1 MSIRSISINQND
13 LMVKPKKE
21 RKSKKKNTNSSLSEP
36 VTINSTNIRKL
47 LLEKL
52 KQHKKTQKNILL
64 NKDQFDSK
72 IPSYS
77 NLKNGSKPT
86 YRELHKMNSSP
97 SSPSLTPSVMPS
109 VTPSVTPS
117 VMPSVTPSVPIMNT
131 YSTTFP
137 VTPIT
142 SMESVSTINA
152 RSTPH
157 IILCDEDK
165 LDEFDLPSKKQYIQ
179 AREIK
184 KTFHLGKNKKNNS
197 INVLIKCNKTRK
209 NVEHTKSEL
218 KKTKLNTI
226 KNYLK
231 TNNLV
236 KFGTTA
242 PSGLLKEIYE
252 SSKLC
257 GEVYNNNSNT
267 LLHNYNINNNS

>member
-1 MSIRSISINQND
+1 MSIRSISINQKD
-13 LMVKPKKE
+13 LIVKHKKD
-21 RKSKKKNTNSSLSEP
+21 RKSKKITYNSSLNEP

-52 KQHKKTQKNILL
+52 KQHKKTKKNILL
-64 NKDQFDSK
+64 NRDQFDSN

-86 YRELHKMNSSP
+86 YRELHKMNS
-97 SSPSLTPSVMPS
+97 TPSVMPS
-109 VTPSVTPS
+109 V
-117 VMPSVTPSVPIMNT
+117 MPSVPTINA

-137 VTPIT
+137 VVQPVA
-142 SMESVSTINA
+142 SMESVSTIKPH
-152 RSTPH
+152 STQQ
-157 IILCDEDK
+157 IGLCDEEK
-165 LDEFDLPSKKQYIQ
+165 KNAFDLQSKKPYIQ

-184 KTFHLGKNKKNNS
+184 KTFHLGKNKKNNT

-209 NVEHTKSEL
+209 NIEHTKSEL

-231 TNNLV
+231 TNNLI

-267 LLHNYNINNNS
+267 LLYNYNINNNS

>member
-97 SSPSLTPSVMPS
+97 SLTPSVM
-109 VTPSVTPS
+109 PS

-142 SMESVSTINA
+142 SMESVSTIKA

-165 LDEFDLPSKKQYIQ
+165 LDEFDLPSKKPYIQ

>member
-1 MSIRSISINQND
+1 
-13 LMVKPKKE
+13 
-21 RKSKKKNTNSSLSEP
+21 
-36 VTINSTNIRKL
+36 
-47 LLEKL
+47 
-52 KQHKKTQKNILL
+52 L
-64 NKDQFDSK
+64 NRDQFDSK
-72 IPSYS
+72 IPIYS

-86 YRELHKMNSSP
+86 YRELHKMNS
-97 SSPSLTPSVMPS
+97 
-109 VTPSVTPS
+109 TPSVTPS
-117 VMPSVTPSVPIMNT
+117 VMPSVTPSVMPSVTPSITHSVTPSVTPSVMPSVMPSVTPSVMPYVMPSVTPSVPTINA

-137 VTPIT
+137 VVQPVA
-142 SMESVSTINA
+142 SMESFNTIKPHSTQQIG
-152 RSTPH
+152 
-157 IILCDEDK
+157 LCDEEK
-165 LDEFDLPSKKQYIQ
+165 KNAFDLPSKKPYIQ

-184 KTFHLGKNKKNNS
+184 KTFHLEKNKKNNT

-209 NVEHTKSEL
+209 NIEHAKSEL

-231 TNNLV
+231 TNNLI

-267 LLHNYNINNNS
+267 LLYNYNINNNS